1 MRLGRRIF
9 YLQNQAA
16 EGEVTLVEGTLVEG
30 EVYAVLYDDGEW
42 WYRGLVESVI
52 NSEKVREIF
61 SEQTGFQHRPSLSQ
75 ASKQVVNK
83 FTNC

>member
-1 MRLGRRIF
+1 MRLGRLIF
-9 YLQNQAA
+9 HLQNQAA
-16 EGEVTLVEGTLVEG
+16 EVEVTLVEGK
-30 EVYAVLYDDGEW
+30 VYAVLYDDGEW

-61 SEQTGFQHRPSLSQ
+61 SEQTGFQHRSSLSQ

-83 FTNC
+83 FTSC